1 MLFKPDRIGNPGFQD
16 VQFENSSYGIHKKK
30 RKFQNVSAFFHSLD
44 RDL

>member
-1 MLFKPDRIGNPGFQD
+1 MLFKPDCIGHPEIQD

-30 RKFQNVSAFFHSLD
+30 RKFQNVPAFFHSLD